1 MPGPLDI
8 QIHMTVSLI
17 QDEASSR
24 GVAERLSTVEEFALD
39 LEAAGFH
46 RYSDR
51 VCLVQ
56 ISTRDDTWVLDPLAF
71 DVRDVLLGPLEDPDT
86 RTVMHGADF
95 DLRLLDRDLDI
106 HLRGLFDTQV
116 AASLVGEKAIGL
128 ASLLEKYLGI
138 RLSKKHQKA
147 DWAQR
152 PLPDEMLRYA
162 ATDTRH
168 LLDLADLLEKELAER
183 GRTAWALSESREM
196 ESIRWEPPAES
207 DPVASVKGADDLT
220 DRELER
226 LREALEWRDEIARRR
241 DRAPFRVAGDRA
253 LLDVAVERPR
263 SEEELRRLGGISK
276 RILRERGEDL
286 LRRLD
291 AADERPESELRPHPP
306 IPRGPGRPPPE
317 VEARFRRLKS
327 ARNQRAAELEIDRG
341 TLLPNATLEEIARA
355 EPGSR
360 EALAEVPGVKEW
372 QVEAA
377 GDLLLT
383 VLSNEEAA

>member
-1 MPGPLDI
+1 
-8 QIHMTVSLI
+8 MTLSLI

-24 GVAERLSTVEEFALD
+24 GVAQRLSEAREFALD

-46 RYSDR
+46 RYSDQ

-56 ISTRDDTWVLDPLAF
+56 VSTREETWVLDPLAY
-71 DVRDVLLGPLEDPDT
+71 DVRDVLREPVEDPET

-106 HLRGLFDTQV
+106 RLKGLFDTQV

-128 ASLLEKYLGI
+128 ASLLEKHLGV

-152 PLPDEMLRYA
+152 PLPQELLRYA

-168 LLDLADLLEKELAER
+168 LLELADLLERELAEH
-183 GRTAWALSESREM
+183 GRTGWARSECREM
-196 ESIRWEPPAES
+196 ETIRWEPPSES
-207 DPVASVKGADDLT
+207 DPVASVKGATDLGE
-220 DRELER
+220 RELER
-226 LREALEWRDEIARRR
+226 LREGLKWRDEIARER

-263 SEEELRRLGGISK
+263 SERELKDIGGISK
-276 RILRERGEDL
+276 RILRERGDDL

-291 AADERPESELRPHPP
+291 DADRRPEAELRPHPP
-306 IPRGPGRPPPE
+306 IPRGPGRPPQD

-327 ARNQRAAELEIDRG
+327 VRNERAAELEIDRG

-355 EPGSR
+355 VPSSR
-360 EALAEVPGVKEW
+360 ENLAKVPGMKEW
-372 QVEAA
+372 QVEAI
-377 GDLLLT
+377 GDQLLT